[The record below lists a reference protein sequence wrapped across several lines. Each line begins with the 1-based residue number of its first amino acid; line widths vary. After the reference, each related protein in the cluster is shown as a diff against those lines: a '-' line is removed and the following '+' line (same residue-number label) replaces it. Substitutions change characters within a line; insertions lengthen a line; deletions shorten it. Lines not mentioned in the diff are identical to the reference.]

1 MAATYTVVPGTLG
14 RFMREEMSNIINEMW
29 ENPED
34 PVLREVVLN
43 TSAVRTADQM
53 GRPPAGTKTG
63 TSQFQAMHI
72 FEFGEAGLIQYAK
85 MGNTLGSDDALP
97 PMLAE
102 VTYPDVTQA
111 PQSLPEWALVDLKWI
126 VGTLGIDVL
135 QELALKSSTVVGPWL
150 QRTLAGPLRKVHR
163 QMCRDFF
170 GSGYGTL
177 ATVKATTSAVAAGAT
192 QAVTLNHGV
201 RSFSRGQRVT
211 LWANSGGVP
220 GATQHGG
227 DWIVT
232 AVHNGTTD
240 PTITLYNAS
249 GSSATPTILDHIVL
263 KGAWDG
269 TTAFGMLGLDN
280 FTNNSATLHGLS
292 KTAFPELASVNS
304 SNNGTLR
311 LPTPLLI
318 EKVFDQIYDRG
329 WQPPDRACTTRGV
342 RTLYYVQQAA
352 FLALNADVSR
362 PTQPVADSGNGGPMQ
377 ITTENGVIPIMLSAF
392 CPKNTLYLY
401 RLDKLVRY
409 APGGGDMIQF
419 LANSEL
425 LGGNGMFLPHV
436 NGSGIPTTIREAPF
450 NVWGELA
457 CMGSQCFGKVS
468 DLKEAA
474 DVG

>member
-14 RFMREEMSNIINEMW
+14 RFMREEMSNIINEMA

-43 TSAVRTADQM
+43 TSAVRTVNQM
-53 GRPPAGTKTG
+53 GRPPAGTKTAA
-63 TSQFQAMHI
+63 SQFQAMHI

-85 MGNTLGSDDALP
+85 MGNTLGSDDAIP

-163 QMCRDFF
+163 QQCRDFF

-177 ATVKATTSAVAAGAT
+177 ATVKATTASVGAGAT

-201 RSFSRGQRVT
+201 RSFARGMRVT
-211 LWANSGGVP
+211 MWANNSGVP
-220 GATQHGG
+220 GGTQRGG

-232 AVHNGTTD
+232 AVHNATTD

-249 GSSATPTILDHIVL
+249 GGAATPTILDHIVL

-269 TTAFGMLGLDN
+269 TTAYGMLGLDN
-280 FTNNSATLHGLS
+280 FTDNTQALHGIS
-292 KTAFPELASVNS
+292 KTTYPELKSVSDSNS
-304 SNNGTLR
+304 GTLR

-318 EKVFDQIYDRG
+318 EKNFDNVFDRG
-329 WQPPDRACTTRGV
+329 WEPPDRAVTTRGV
-342 RTLYYVQQAA
+342 RTLYYLQQAA
-352 FLALNADVSR
+352 LLSLNTDAARPVQPIAD
-362 PTQPVADSGNGGPMQ
+362 GGIGGRAQ
-377 ITTENGVIPIMLSAF
+377 ITVEHGVVPIMISAF

-409 APGGGDMIQF
+409 APGGADMIQF
-419 LANSEL
+419 LADSEL
-425 LGGNGMFLPHV
+425 LGGGGMFLPHV

-457 CMGSQCFGKVS
+457 CLGSQCFGKIS
-468 DLKEAA
+468 DLKEA
-474 DVG
+474 VNV